1 MNSMTKINNYAG
13 RANLG
18 LNAFTSVG
26 LLLAGIALT
35 GTLNAGPLHNFN
47 VLVADSQSTVYSVDP
62 RTGERAIIAQGGKLD
77 RPYDLA
83 LNRDGSIVVSDTA
96 TLRIV
101 QIDAATHEQTVL
113 AEGGELGVPFGIDVD
128 QHNRVYV
135 ANASSIVGVDPKT
148 HKIDTNSKGGWLKD
162 TLAIHY
168 CPLDRPRV

>member
-96 TLRIV
+96 TLRIIGAV
-101 QIDAATHEQTVL
+101 QLPTLSDD
-113 AEGGELGVPFGIDVD
+113 GPF
-128 QHNRVYV
+128 
-135 ANASSIVGVDPKT
+135 
-148 HKIDTNSKGGWLKD
+148 
-162 TLAIHY
+162 
-168 CPLDRPRV
+168 PRSR